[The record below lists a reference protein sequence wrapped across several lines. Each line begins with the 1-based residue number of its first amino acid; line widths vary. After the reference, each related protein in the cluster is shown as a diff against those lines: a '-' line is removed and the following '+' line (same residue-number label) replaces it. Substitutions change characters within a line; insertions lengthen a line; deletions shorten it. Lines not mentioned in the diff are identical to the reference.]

1 MRKKKILLSCY
12 VYAVFNQYLVCHSCN
27 NGEVFNSELLQPH
40 KCHLYLIMTIDL
52 LRVIITLKKGLREEE
67 EKLTIP
73 I

>member
-1 MRKKKILLSCY
+1 MREKKILLSYC

-27 NGEVFNSELLQPH
+27 NGEVFTSELLQPH
-40 KCHLYLIMTIDL
+40 QCHLYLIMTIDL
-52 LRVIITLKKGLREEE
+52 LRVIITPKKGLREEE